1 MKILATGAKR
11 KSGLA
16 PHTITENDLTEITYS
31 DDTIKGF
38 VLSSQDPGIGKGEY
52 NLTIELNKS
61 EIFKLFEALMSSNAQ
76 KANKH
81 LDNDI
86 DKLFTEIKEL
96 KEELAARKIIEK
108 PNNILG
114 FFKSRSGK
122 PK

>member
-16 PHTITENDLTEITYS
+16 PHTITENDLTEITYT
-31 DDTIKGF
+31 DETIKGF

-81 LDNDI
+81 LDKDI
-86 DKLFTEIKEL
+86 DELFAEIKEL
-96 KEELAARKIIEK
+96 KEKLFEKEIIDK
-108 PNNILG
+108 PKSLLG
-114 FFKSRSGK
+114 FSKFRSKKS
-122 PK
+122 